1 METSKRNL
9 CRYLKQAKMSFYFSF
24 IPSQN
29 RKADQVLFGSVD
41 TSVMGEEMEKGCGRV
56 NIMQILRIHVCKWK
70 MIPVKTTL
78 GMVGR
83 WNKGE

>member
-1 METSKRNL
+1 
-9 CRYLKQAKMSFYFSF
+9 
-24 IPSQN
+24 
-29 RKADQVLFGSVD
+29 
-41 TSVMGEEMEKGCGRV
+41 MGEEMEKGCGRV